1 LYFLKSNFQDSTN
14 GRPLVGYTV
23 INERQIDYTTTN
35 YRQDIKTL
43 VHEIFHALFFDPSLF
58 SNNFPMHDGNP
69 FYFNDGG
76 IQKIQGE
83 SLLSV
88 IRSHFNCPTANG
100 GKKNVFEEFL
110 ILKFLIISSF
120 RRWWRSQFS

>member
-1 LYFLKSNFQDSTN
+1 LYFSKFNFQDSTN
-14 GRPLVGYTV
+14 GRPLVGFTV
-23 INERQIDYTTTN
+23 INERQIDYTKKN
-35 YRQDIKTL
+35 YKKDIKTL
-43 VHEIFHALFFDPSLF
+43 VHEIFHALFFNPKLF
-58 SNNFPMHDGNP
+58 LNNFPMHDGNP

-100 GKKNVFEEFL
+100 GKKTFL
-110 ILKFLIISSF
+110 KNF
-120 RRWWRSQFS
+120 